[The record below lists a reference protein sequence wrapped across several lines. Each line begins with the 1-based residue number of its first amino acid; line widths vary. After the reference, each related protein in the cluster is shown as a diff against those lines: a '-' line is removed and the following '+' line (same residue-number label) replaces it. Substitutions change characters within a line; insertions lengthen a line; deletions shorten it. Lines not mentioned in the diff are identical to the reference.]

1 MENKTYL
8 KKSIFKSIIVSIICA
23 LAFILLNKIEYKK
36 YSLEYNKKINSLSK
50 TIQEKYPEVT
60 EEEIIKIIKTEKEDN
75 LKQYGIDIKEQSI
88 IEKNDNEYKKIEIM
102 KIGILTLFIIIINYI
117 YLNYN
122 NKKDKKISELTKLVD
137 NINHRKYKIEIDE
150 DEDELSI
157 LKHEIY
163 KTTLMLREQADNSLK
178 DKKELKKSIDDIS
191 HQLKTPL
198 TSILI
203 NIDNIT
209 DNQNISNEKKEEFI
223 KEIKR
228 ETYNI
233 KSLVET
239 LLKLSK
245 FDVNTIEFNNKD
257 IYLDELLTKSI
268 QKVSALADLK
278 NIKINNNST
287 KETINC
293 DMNWQIEAISNI
305 IKNGIEHSEENSKI
319 DIKTEKNNI
328 YTKIEITNYGNK
340 IDEKDQKHIFE
351 RFYKGKNSKED
362 SVGIGLSLAKT
373 IIEKDN
379 GRILIESNDEKTSF
393 IIKYFSTRYWQVL
406 K

>member
-1 MENKTYL
+1 MENKIYL
-8 KKSIFKSIIVSIICA
+8 KKSIIKSIVISIICI
-23 LAFILLNKIEYKK
+23 LVFLLLNKIEYKK
-36 YSLEYNKKINSLSK
+36 YSLEYNKKINSLTK

-60 EEEIIKIIKTEKEDN
+60 EEEIVKIIKTEKEDN

-88 IEKNDNEYKKIEIM
+88 IEKNDNEYKKIEII
-102 KIGILTLFIIIINYI
+102 KILILIIFVTITNYI
-117 YLNYN
+117 YLKYN

-137 NINHRKYKIEIDE
+137 DINHRKYKIEIDE

-209 DNQNISNEKKEEFI
+209 DNPNIDDETKEKFI
-223 KEIKR
+223 REIKR

-245 FDVNTIEFNNKD
+245 FDVNTIEFYNKKIKIKDLINN
-257 IYLDELLTKSI
+257 SV
-268 QKVSALADLK
+268 QKVSTLADLK
-278 NIKINNNST
+278 NIKINISGNLE
-287 KETINC
+287 ETIIC

-305 IKNGIEHSEENSKI
+305 IKNGIEHSKEGSKI
-319 DIKTEKNNI
+319 DIKTETNNV

-340 IDEKDQKHIFE
+340 IDEEDQKHIFE

-362 SVGIGLSLAKT
+362 SIGIGLALSKS
-373 IIEKDN
+373 IIETNN
-379 GRILIESNDEKTSF
+379 GRISVNSNDKKTSF
-393 IIKYFSTRYWQVL
+393 IIKYFSTHS
-406 K
+406 

>member
-1 MENKTYL
+1 MENKIYL
-8 KKSIFKSIIVSIICA
+8 KKSIIKSIIISIICI
-23 LAFILLNKIEYKK
+23 LVFLLLNKIEYKK
-36 YSLEYNKKINSLSK
+36 YSLEYNKKINSLTK
-50 TIQEKYPEVT
+50 TIQEKYPDVT
-60 EEEIIKIIKTEKEDN
+60 EEEIVKIIKTEKEDN

-88 IEKNDNEYKKIEIM
+88 IEKNDNEYKKIEII
-102 KIGILTLFIIIINYI
+102 KILILIIFVTITNYI
-117 YLNYN
+117 YLKYN

-137 NINHRKYKIEIDE
+137 DINHRKYKIEIDE

-209 DNQNISNEKKEEFI
+209 DNPNIDDETKEKFI
-223 KEIKR
+223 REIKR

-245 FDVNTIEFNNKD
+245 FDVNTIEFYNKKIKIKDLINN
-257 IYLDELLTKSI
+257 SV
-268 QKVSALADLK
+268 QKVSTLADLK
-278 NIKINNNST
+278 NIKINISGNLE
-287 KETINC
+287 ETIIC

-305 IKNGIEHSEENSKI
+305 IKNGIEHSKEGSKI
-319 DIKTEKNNI
+319 DIKTETNNI

-340 IDEKDQKHIFE
+340 IDEEDQKHIFE
-351 RFYKGKNSKED
+351 RFYKGNNSKED
-362 SVGIGLSLAKT
+362 SIGIGLALSKS
-373 IIEKDN
+373 IIETNN
-379 GRILIESNDEKTSF
+379 GRISVNSNDNKTSF
-393 IIKYFSTRYWQVL
+393 IIKFFSTYS
-406 K
+406 

>member
-1 MENKTYL
+1 MENKIYL
-8 KKSIFKSIIVSIICA
+8 KKSIIKSIVISIICI
-23 LAFILLNKIEYKK
+23 LVFLLLNKIEYKK
-36 YSLEYNKKINSLSK
+36 YSLEYNKKINSLTK
-50 TIQEKYPEVT
+50 TIQEKYPDVT
-60 EEEIIKIIKTEKEDN
+60 EEEIVKIIKTEKEDN

-88 IEKNDNEYKKIEIM
+88 IEKNDNEYKKIEII
-102 KIGILTLFIIIINYI
+102 KILILIIFVTITNYI
-117 YLNYN
+117 YLKYN

-137 NINHRKYKIEIDE
+137 DINHRKYKIEIDE

-209 DNQNISNEKKEEFI
+209 DNQNIDNETREKFI
-223 KEIKR
+223 REIKR

-245 FDVNTIEFNNKD
+245 FDVNTIEFYNKKIKIEDLINN
-257 IYLDELLTKSI
+257 SV
-268 QKVSALADLK
+268 QKVSTLADLK
-278 NIKINNNST
+278 NIKINISGNLE
-287 KETINC
+287 ETIIC

-305 IKNGIEHSEENSKI
+305 IKNGIEHSKEDSKI
-319 DIKTEKNNI
+319 DIKTETNNI

-340 IDEKDQKHIFE
+340 IDEEDQKHIFE

-362 SVGIGLSLAKT
+362 SIGIGLALSKS
-373 IIEKDN
+373 IIETNN
-379 GRILIESNDEKTSF
+379 GRISVNSNDKKTSF
-393 IIKYFSTRYWQVL
+393 IIKYFSTHY
-406 K
+406 

>member
-1 MENKTYL
+1 MENKIYL
-8 KKSIFKSIIVSIICA
+8 KKSIIKSIITSII
-23 LAFILLNKIEYKK
+23 FILIFIIINKIEYKK

-50 TIQEKYPEVT
+50 TIQEQYPNIKESDVI
-60 EEEIIKIIKTEKEDN
+60 EILKTDKEDN
-75 LKQYGIDIKEQSI
+75 LKQYGIDIKEESI
-88 IEKNDNEYKKIEIM
+88 INKNNIQYKKIQII
-102 KIGILTLFIIIINYI
+102 KITILIIFITIINYI
-117 YLNYN
+117 YLKYN

-137 NINHRKYKIEIDE
+137 DINHRKYKIEIDEDE

-209 DNQNISNEKKEEFI
+209 DNPNIDNDKKDKFI
-223 KEIKR
+223 REIKR

-245 FDVNTIEFNNKD
+245 FDVNTIEFNNKK
-257 IYLDELLTKSI
+257 IKVKELINNSV

-278 NIKINNNST
+278 NIKININCNPE
-287 KETINC
+287 ETINC
-293 DMNWQIEAISNI
+293 DINWQVEAISNI
-305 IKNGIEHSEENSKI
+305 IKNGIEHSKENSKI
-319 DIKTEKNNI
+319 DINTETNNI
-328 YTKIEITNYGNK
+328 YSKIEITNYGNK
-340 IDEKDQKHIFE
+340 IDDNDQKHIFE

-362 SVGIGLSLAKT
+362 SVGIGLALAKT
-373 IIEKDN
+373 IIEKNN
-379 GRILIESNDEKTSF
+379 GRITINSNDEKTTF
-393 IIKYFSTRYWQVL
+393 IIKYFSTHT
-406 K
+406 

>member
-1 MENKTYL
+1 MENKIYL
-8 KKSIFKSIIVSIICA
+8 KKSIIKSIVISIICI
-23 LAFILLNKIEYKK
+23 LVFLLLNKIEYKK
-36 YSLEYNKKINSLSK
+36 YSLEYNKKINSLTK
-50 TIQEKYPEVT
+50 TIQEKYPDVT
-60 EEEIIKIIKTEKEDN
+60 EEEIVKIIKTEKEDN

-88 IEKNDNEYKKIEIM
+88 IEKNDNEYKKIEII
-102 KIGILTLFIIIINYI
+102 KILILIIFVTITNYI
-117 YLNYN
+117 YLKYN

-137 NINHRKYKIEIDE
+137 DINHRKYKIEIDE

-209 DNQNISNEKKEEFI
+209 DNQNIDNETREKFI
-223 KEIKR
+223 REIKR

-245 FDVNTIEFNNKD
+245 FDVNTIEFYNKKIKIEDLVNN
-257 IYLDELLTKSI
+257 SV
-268 QKVSALADLK
+268 QKVSTLADLK
-278 NIKINNNST
+278 NIKINISGNLE
-287 KETINC
+287 ETIIC

-305 IKNGIEHSEENSKI
+305 IKNGIEHSKEDSKI
-319 DIKTEKNNI
+319 DIKTETNNI

-340 IDEKDQKHIFE
+340 IDEEDQKHIFE

-362 SVGIGLSLAKT
+362 SIGIGLALSKS
-373 IIEKDN
+373 IIETNN
-379 GRILIESNDEKTSF
+379 GRISVNSNDKKTSF
-393 IIKYFSTRYWQVL
+393 IIKFFSTHY
-406 K
+406 

>member
-1 MENKTYL
+1 MENKIYL
-8 KKSIFKSIIVSIICA
+8 KKSIIKSVIASIICI
-23 LAFILLNKIEYKK
+23 LTFITLNKIEYKK

-50 TIQEKYPEVT
+50 TIQEKYPEIK
-60 EEEIIKIIKTEKEDN
+60 EEEIIKIITTEKEDN
-75 LKQYGIDIKEQSI
+75 LKQYGIDIKEESI
-88 IEKNDNEYKKIEIM
+88 IEKNNIEYKKIQII
-102 KIGILTLFIIIINYI
+102 KITILIIFIVITNYI

-122 NKKDKKISELTKLVD
+122 NKKDKKIRELTKLVD
-137 NINHRKYKIEIDE
+137 DINHRKYKIKIDE

-178 DKKELKKSIDDIS
+178 DKKELKKAIDDIS

-209 DNQNISNEKKEEFI
+209 DNADIDNKQKEKFI

-245 FDVNTIEFNNKD
+245 FDVNTIEFNSKE
-257 IYLDELLTKSI
+257 IKLKELINNSV

-278 NIKINNNST
+278 NIKMNIKYNPE
-287 KETINC
+287 ETINC
-293 DMNWQIEAISNI
+293 DLKWQTEAISNI
-305 IKNGIEHSEENSKI
+305 IKNGIEHSKENSKI
-319 DIKTEKNNI
+319 EINTEKNNI
-328 YTKIEITNYGNK
+328 YTKIEITNYGDK
-340 IDEKDQKHIFE
+340 IDDNDQKHIFE

-362 SVGIGLSLAKT
+362 SVGIGLALAKK

-379 GRILIESNDEKTSF
+379 GRIIIESNEKKTSF
-393 IIKYFSTRYWQVL
+393 IIKYFSTHT
-406 K
+406 

>member
-1 MENKTYL
+1 MENKIYL
-8 KKSIFKSIIVSIICA
+8 KKSIIKSIVISIICI
-23 LAFILLNKIEYKK
+23 LVFLLLNKIEYKK
-36 YSLEYNKKINSLSK
+36 YSLEYNKKINSLTK
-50 TIQEKYPEVT
+50 TIQEKYPDVT
-60 EEEIIKIIKTEKEDN
+60 EEEIVKIIKTEKEDN
-75 LKQYGIDIKEQSI
+75 LKQYGIDIKE
-88 IEKNDNEYKKIEIM
+88 KNDNEYKKIEII
-102 KIGILTLFIIIINYI
+102 KILILIIFVTITNYI
-117 YLNYN
+117 YLKYN

-137 NINHRKYKIEIDE
+137 DINHRKYKIEIDE

-209 DNQNISNEKKEEFI
+209 DNPNIDDETKEKFI
-223 KEIKR
+223 REIKR

-245 FDVNTIEFNNKD
+245 FDVNTIEFYNKKIKIKDLINN
-257 IYLDELLTKSI
+257 SV
-268 QKVSALADLK
+268 QKVSTLADLK
-278 NIKINNNST
+278 NIKININGNLE
-287 KETINC
+287 ETIIC

-305 IKNGIEHSEENSKI
+305 IKNGIEHSKEDSKI
-319 DIKTEKNNI
+319 DIITETNNV

-340 IDEKDQKHIFE
+340 IDEEDQKHIFE

-362 SVGIGLSLAKT
+362 SIGIGLALSKS
-373 IIEKDN
+373 IIETNN
-379 GRILIESNDEKTSF
+379 GRISVNSNDKKTSF
-393 IIKYFSTRYWQVL
+393 IIKYFSTHS
-406 K
+406 

>member
-1 MENKTYL
+1 MENKIYL
-8 KKSIFKSIIVSIICA
+8 KKSIIKSIVISIICI
-23 LAFILLNKIEYKK
+23 LVFLLLNKIEYKK
-36 YSLEYNKKINSLSK
+36 YSLEYNKKINSLTK
-50 TIQEKYPEVT
+50 TIQEKYPDVT
-60 EEEIIKIIKTEKEDN
+60 EEEIVKIIKTEKEDN

-88 IEKNDNEYKKIEIM
+88 IEKNDNEYKKIEII
-102 KIGILTLFIIIINYI
+102 KILILIIFVTITNYI
-117 YLNYN
+117 YLKYN

-137 NINHRKYKIEIDE
+137 DINHRKYKIEIDE

-209 DNQNISNEKKEEFI
+209 DNPNIDDETKEKFI
-223 KEIKR
+223 REIKR

-245 FDVNTIEFNNKD
+245 FDVNTIEFYNKKIKIKDLINN
-257 IYLDELLTKSI
+257 SV
-268 QKVSALADLK
+268 QKVSTLADLK
-278 NIKINNNST
+278 NIKINISGNLE
-287 KETINC
+287 ETIIC

-305 IKNGIEHSEENSKI
+305 IKNGIEHSKEGSKI
-319 DIKTEKNNI
+319 DIKTETNNI

-340 IDEKDQKHIFE
+340 IDEEDQKHIFE

-362 SVGIGLSLAKT
+362 SIGIGLALSKS
-373 IIEKDN
+373 IIETNN
-379 GRILIESNDEKTSF
+379 GRINVNSNDNKTSF
-393 IIKYFSTRYWQVL
+393 IIKFFSTHS
-406 K
+406 

>member
-8 KKSIFKSIIVSIICA
+8 KKSIFKSIIVSIICV

-50 TIQEKYPEVT
+50 TIQEQYPEVT

-88 IEKNDNEYKKIEIM
+88 IKKNDNEYKKIEII

-257 IYLDELLTKSI
+257 ICLDELLTKSI

-287 KETINC
+287 KKTINC

-319 DIKTEKNNI
+319 DIKTETNNV

-379 GRILIESNDEKTSF
+379 GRISIESNEEKTSF
-393 IIKYFSTRYWQVL
+393 IIKYFSTHY
-406 K
+406 

>member
-1 MENKTYL
+1 MENRIYL
-8 KKSIFKSIIVSIICA
+8 KKSIIKSIILSIV
-23 LAFILLNKIEYKK
+23 FISLFVILNKSEYKK

-50 TIQEKYPEVT
+50 TIQEKYPNIT
-60 EEEIIKIIKTEKEDN
+60 EEEIIKILKTEKEDS
-75 LKQYGIDIKEQSI
+75 LKQYGIDIREQSI
-88 IEKNDNEYKKIEIM
+88 IEKNNNEYKKIE
-102 KIGILTLFIIIINYI
+102 KIKIILLIAFTIIINYI
-117 YLNYN
+117 YLKYN
-122 NKKDKKISELTKLVD
+122 NKKDKKIKQITKLVD
-137 NINHRKYKIEIDE
+137 DINHRKYKIEIDE

-209 DNQNISNEKKEEFI
+209 DNPNIDNEQKEIFI
-223 KEIKR
+223 RKIKR

-245 FDVNTIEFNNKD
+245 FDVNTIEFNNKK
-257 IYLDELLTKSI
+257 IEIKELINNSM
-268 QKVSALADLK
+268 QRVSALADLK
-278 NIKINNNST
+278 NIKINI
-287 KETINC
+287 KGDLEKTIIC
-293 DMNWQIEAISNI
+293 DINWQVEAISNI
-305 IKNGIEHSEENSKI
+305 IKNGIEHSEGNSKI
-319 DIKTEKNNI
+319 DINTETNNV
-328 YTKIEITNYGNK
+328 YTKIEITNYGSK
-340 IDEKDQKHIFE
+340 IDEYDQKHIFE

-362 SVGIGLSLAKT
+362 SIGIGLPLSKK
-373 IIEKDN
+373 IIEKNN
-379 GRILIESNDEKTSF
+379 GRILINSNEQKTTF
-393 IIKYFSTRYWQVL
+393 IIKYFSTHS
-406 K
+406 

>member
-8 KKSIFKSIIVSIICA
+8 KKSIFKSIIVSIICI

-88 IEKNDNEYKKIEIM
+88 IEKNDNEYKKTEII

-163 KTTLMLREQADNSLK
+163 KTTLMLREQADTSLK

-319 DIKTEKNNI
+319 DIKAEKNNI

-362 SVGIGLSLAKT
+362 SIGIGLSLAKT

-379 GRILIESNDEKTSF
+379 GRISIESNDEKTSF
-393 IIKYFSTRYWQVL
+393 IIKYFSTHY
-406 K
+406 

>member
-1 MENKTYL
+1 MENKIYL
-8 KKSIFKSIIVSIICA
+8 KKSIIKSIVISIICI
-23 LAFILLNKIEYKK
+23 LVFLLLNKIEYKK
-36 YSLEYNKKINSLSK
+36 YSLEYNKKINSLTK
-50 TIQEKYPEVT
+50 TIQEKYPDVT
-60 EEEIIKIIKTEKEDN
+60 EEEIVKIIKTEKEDN

-88 IEKNDNEYKKIEIM
+88 IEKNDNEYKKIEII
-102 KIGILTLFIIIINYI
+102 KILILIIFVTITNYI
-117 YLNYN
+117 YLKYN

-137 NINHRKYKIEIDE
+137 DINHRKYKIEIDE

-209 DNQNISNEKKEEFI
+209 DNQNIDNETREKFI
-223 KEIKR
+223 REIKR

-245 FDVNTIEFNNKD
+245 FDVNTIEFYNKKIKIEDLINN
-257 IYLDELLTKSI
+257 SV
-268 QKVSALADLK
+268 QKVSTLADLK
-278 NIKINNNST
+278 NIKINISGNLE
-287 KETINC
+287 ETIIC

-305 IKNGIEHSEENSKI
+305 IKNGIEHSKEDSKI
-319 DIKTEKNNI
+319 DIKTETNNI

-340 IDEKDQKHIFE
+340 IDEEDQKHIFE

-362 SVGIGLSLAKT
+362 SIGIGLALSKS
-373 IIEKDN
+373 IIETNN
-379 GRILIESNDEKTSF
+379 GRISVNSNDKKTSF
-393 IIKYFSTRYWQVL
+393 IIKFFSTHY
-406 K
+406 

>member
-1 MENKTYL
+1 MENKIYL
-8 KKSIFKSIIVSIICA
+8 KKSIIKSIVISIICI
-23 LAFILLNKIEYKK
+23 LVFLLLNKIEYKK
-36 YSLEYNKKINSLSK
+36 YSLEYNKKINSLTK
-50 TIQEKYPEVT
+50 TIQEKYPDVT
-60 EEEIIKIIKTEKEDN
+60 EEEIVKIIKTETEDN

-88 IEKNDNEYKKIEIM
+88 IEKNDNEYKKIEII
-102 KIGILTLFIIIINYI
+102 KILILIIFVTITNYI
-117 YLNYN
+117 YLKYN

-137 NINHRKYKIEIDE
+137 DINHRKYKIEIDE

-209 DNQNISNEKKEEFI
+209 DNPNIDDETKEKFI
-223 KEIKR
+223 REIKR

-245 FDVNTIEFNNKD
+245 FDVNTIEFYNKKIKIKDLINN
-257 IYLDELLTKSI
+257 SV
-268 QKVSALADLK
+268 QKVSTSADLK
-278 NIKINNNST
+278 NIKINISGNLE
-287 KETINC
+287 ETIIC

-305 IKNGIEHSEENSKI
+305 IKNGIEHSKEDSKI
-319 DIKTEKNNI
+319 DIKTETNNV

-340 IDEKDQKHIFE
+340 IDEEDQKHIFE

-362 SVGIGLSLAKT
+362 SIGIGLALSKS
-373 IIEKDN
+373 IIETNN
-379 GRILIESNDEKTSF
+379 GRISVNSNDKKTSF
-393 IIKYFSTRYWQVL
+393 IIKYFSTHS
-406 K
+406 

>member
-1 MENKTYL
+1 MENKIYL
-8 KKSIFKSIIVSIICA
+8 KKSIIKSIVISIICI
-23 LAFILLNKIEYKK
+23 LVFLLLNKIEYKK
-36 YSLEYNKKINSLSK
+36 YSLEYNKKINSLTK
-50 TIQEKYPEVT
+50 TIQEKYPDVT
-60 EEEIIKIIKTEKEDN
+60 EEEIVKIIKTEKEDN

-88 IEKNDNEYKKIEIM
+88 IEKNDNEYKKIEII
-102 KIGILTLFIIIINYI
+102 KILILIIFVTITNYI
-117 YLNYN
+117 YLKYN

-137 NINHRKYKIEIDE
+137 DINHRKYKIEIDE

-209 DNQNISNEKKEEFI
+209 DNPNIDDETKEKFI
-223 KEIKR
+223 REIKR

-245 FDVNTIEFNNKD
+245 FDVNTIEFYNKKIKIKDLINN
-257 IYLDELLTKSI
+257 SV
-268 QKVSALADLK
+268 QKVSTLADLK
-278 NIKINNNST
+278 NIKINISGNLE
-287 KETINC
+287 ETIIC

-305 IKNGIEHSEENSKI
+305 IKNGIEHSKEGSKI
-319 DIKTEKNNI
+319 DIKTETNNV

-340 IDEKDQKHIFE
+340 IDEEDQKHIFE

-362 SVGIGLSLAKT
+362 SIGIGLALSKS
-373 IIEKDN
+373 IIETNN
-379 GRILIESNDEKTSF
+379 GRISVNSNDNKTSF
-393 IIKYFSTRYWQVL
+393 IIKFFSTHS
-406 K
+406 

>member
-1 MENKTYL
+1 MENKIYL
-8 KKSIFKSIIVSIICA
+8 KKSIIKSIVISIICI
-23 LAFILLNKIEYKK
+23 LVFLLLNKIEYKK
-36 YSLEYNKKINSLSK
+36 YSLEYNKKINSLTK
-50 TIQEKYPEVT
+50 TIQEKYPDVT
-60 EEEIIKIIKTEKEDN
+60 EEEIVKIIKTEKEDN

-88 IEKNDNEYKKIEIM
+88 IEKNDNEYKKIEII
-102 KIGILTLFIIIINYI
+102 KILILIIFVTITNYI
-117 YLNYN
+117 YLKYN

-137 NINHRKYKIEIDE
+137 DINHRKYKIEIDE

-209 DNQNISNEKKEEFI
+209 DNPNIDDETKEKFI
-223 KEIKR
+223 REIKR

-245 FDVNTIEFNNKD
+245 FDVNTIEFYNKKIKIKDLINN
-257 IYLDELLTKSI
+257 SV
-268 QKVSALADLK
+268 QKVSTLADLK
-278 NIKINNNST
+278 NIKINISGNLE
-287 KETINC
+287 ETIIC

-305 IKNGIEHSEENSKI
+305 IKNGIEHSKEDSKI
-319 DIKTEKNNI
+319 DIKTETNNI

-340 IDEKDQKHIFE
+340 IDEEDQKHIFE

-362 SVGIGLSLAKT
+362 SIGIGLALSKS
-373 IIEKDN
+373 IIETNN
-379 GRILIESNDEKTSF
+379 GRISVNSNDNKTSF
-393 IIKYFSTRYWQVL
+393 IIKYFSTHS
-406 K
+406 

>member
-1 MENKTYL
+1 
-8 KKSIFKSIIVSIICA
+8 
-23 LAFILLNKIEYKK
+23 
-36 YSLEYNKKINSLSK
+36 
-50 TIQEKYPEVT
+50 
-60 EEEIIKIIKTEKEDN
+60 
-75 LKQYGIDIKEQSI
+75 
-88 IEKNDNEYKKIEIM
+88 
-102 KIGILTLFIIIINYI
+102 
-117 YLNYN
+117 
-122 NKKDKKISELTKLVD
+122 
-137 NINHRKYKIEIDE
+137 
-150 DEDELSI
+150 
-157 LKHEIY
+157 
-163 KTTLMLREQADNSLK
+163 MLREQADNSLK

>member
-1 MENKTYL
+1 MENKIYL
-8 KKSIFKSIIVSIICA
+8 KKSITKSIIISIICI
-23 LAFILLNKIEYKK
+23 LVFLLLNKIEYKK
-36 YSLEYNKKINSLSK
+36 YSLEYNKKINSLTK
-50 TIQEKYPEVT
+50 TIQEKYPDVT
-60 EEEIIKIIKTEKEDN
+60 EEEIVKIIKTEKEDN

-88 IEKNDNEYKKIEIM
+88 IEKNDNEYKKIEII
-102 KIGILTLFIIIINYI
+102 KILILIIFVTITNYI
-117 YLNYN
+117 YLKYN

-137 NINHRKYKIEIDE
+137 DINHRKYKIEIDE

-209 DNQNISNEKKEEFI
+209 DNPNIDDETKEKFI
-223 KEIKR
+223 REIKR

-245 FDVNTIEFNNKD
+245 FDVNTIEFYNKKIKIKDLINN
-257 IYLDELLTKSI
+257 SV
-268 QKVSALADLK
+268 QKVSTLADLK
-278 NIKINNNST
+278 NIKINISGNLE
-287 KETINC
+287 ETIIC

-305 IKNGIEHSEENSKI
+305 IKNGIEHSKEGSKI
-319 DIKTEKNNI
+319 DIKTETNNI

-340 IDEKDQKHIFE
+340 IDEEDQKHIFE
-351 RFYKGKNSKED
+351 RFYKGNNSKED
-362 SVGIGLSLAKT
+362 SIGIGLALSKS
-373 IIEKDN
+373 IIETNN
-379 GRILIESNDEKTSF
+379 GRISVNSNDNKTSF
-393 IIKYFSTRYWQVL
+393 IIKFFSTYS
-406 K
+406 

>member
-1 MENKTYL
+1 MENKIYL
-8 KKSIFKSIIVSIICA
+8 KKSIIKSIVISIICI
-23 LAFILLNKIEYKK
+23 LVFLLLNKIEYKK
-36 YSLEYNKKINSLSK
+36 YSLEYNKKINSLTK
-50 TIQEKYPEVT
+50 TIQEKYPDVT
-60 EEEIIKIIKTEKEDN
+60 EEEIVKIIKTEKEDN

-88 IEKNDNEYKKIEIM
+88 IEKNDNEYKKIEII
-102 KIGILTLFIIIINYI
+102 KILILIIFVTITNYI
-117 YLNYN
+117 YLKYN

-137 NINHRKYKIEIDE
+137 DINHRKYKIEIDE

-209 DNQNISNEKKEEFI
+209 DNQNIDNETREKFI
-223 KEIKR
+223 REIKR

-245 FDVNTIEFNNKD
+245 FDVNTIEFYNKKIKIEDLVNN
-257 IYLDELLTKSI
+257 SV
-268 QKVSALADLK
+268 QKVSTLADLK
-278 NIKINNNST
+278 NIKINISGNLE
-287 KETINC
+287 ETIIC
-293 DMNWQIEAISNI
+293 DMNWQVEAISNI
-305 IKNGIEHSEENSKI
+305 IKNGIEHSKEGSKI
-319 DIKTEKNNI
+319 DIKTETNNV

-340 IDEKDQKHIFE
+340 IDEEDQKHIFE

-362 SVGIGLSLAKT
+362 SIGIGLALSKS
-373 IIEKDN
+373 IIETNN
-379 GRILIESNDEKTSF
+379 GRISVNSNDKKTSF
-393 IIKYFSTRYWQVL
+393 IIKFFSTHY
-406 K
+406 

>member
-1 MENKTYL
+1 MENKIYL
-8 KKSIFKSIIVSIICA
+8 KKSIFKSIIVSIICV

-88 IEKNDNEYKKIEIM
+88 IEKNDNEYKKIEII

-245 FDVNTIEFNNKD
+245 FDVNTIELNNKD

-305 IKNGIEHSEENSKI
+305 IKNGIEHSKENSKI
-319 DIKTEKNNI
+319 DINTETNNV
-328 YTKIEITNYGNK
+328 YTKIEITNYGEK
-340 IDEKDQKHIFE
+340 IDDNDQKHIFE

-362 SVGIGLSLAKT
+362 SIGIGLALSKS
-373 IIEKDN
+373 IIEKNN
-379 GRILIESNDEKTSF
+379 GRIYINSNDKKTTF
-393 IIKYFSTRYWQVL
+393 TIKFFSTHY
-406 K
+406 

>member
-1 MENKTYL
+1 MENKIYL
-8 KKSIFKSIIVSIICA
+8 KKSIIKSIVISIICI
-23 LAFILLNKIEYKK
+23 LVFLLLNKIEYKK
-36 YSLEYNKKINSLSK
+36 YSLEYNKKINSLTK
-50 TIQEKYPEVT
+50 TIQEKYPDVT
-60 EEEIIKIIKTEKEDN
+60 EEEIVKIIKTEKEDN

-88 IEKNDNEYKKIEIM
+88 IEKNDNEYKKIEII
-102 KIGILTLFIIIINYI
+102 KILILIIFVTITNYI
-117 YLNYN
+117 YLKYN

-137 NINHRKYKIEIDE
+137 DINHRKYKIEIDE

-209 DNQNISNEKKEEFI
+209 DNPNIDEETKEKFI
-223 KEIKR
+223 REIKR

-245 FDVNTIEFNNKD
+245 FDVNTIEFYNKKIKIKDLINN
-257 IYLDELLTKSI
+257 SV
-268 QKVSALADLK
+268 QKVSTLADLK
-278 NIKINNNST
+278 NIKINISGNLE
-287 KETINC
+287 ETIIC

-305 IKNGIEHSEENSKI
+305 IKNGIEHSKEDSKI
-319 DIKTEKNNI
+319 DIKTETNNI

-340 IDEKDQKHIFE
+340 IDEEDQKHIFE

-362 SVGIGLSLAKT
+362 SIGIGLALSKS
-373 IIEKDN
+373 IIETNN
-379 GRILIESNDEKTSF
+379 GRISVNSNDNKTSF
-393 IIKYFSTRYWQVL
+393 IIKYFSTHS
-406 K
+406 

>member
-1 MENKTYL
+1 MENKIYL
-8 KKSIFKSIIVSIICA
+8 KKSIIKSIVISIICI
-23 LAFILLNKIEYKK
+23 LVFLLLNKIEYKK
-36 YSLEYNKKINSLSK
+36 YSLEYNKKINSLTK
-50 TIQEKYPEVT
+50 TIQEKYPDVT
-60 EEEIIKIIKTEKEDN
+60 EEEIVKIIKTEKEDN

-88 IEKNDNEYKKIEIM
+88 IEKNDNEYKKIEII
-102 KIGILTLFIIIINYI
+102 KILILIIFVTITNYI
-117 YLNYN
+117 YLKYN

-137 NINHRKYKIEIDE
+137 DINHRKYKIEIDE

-209 DNQNISNEKKEEFI
+209 DNPNIDDETKEKFI
-223 KEIKR
+223 REIKR

-245 FDVNTIEFNNKD
+245 FDVNTIEFYNKKIKIKDLINN
-257 IYLDELLTKSI
+257 SV
-268 QKVSALADLK
+268 QKVSTLADLK
-278 NIKINNNST
+278 NIKININGNLE
-287 KETINC
+287 ETIIC

-305 IKNGIEHSEENSKI
+305 IKNGIEHSKEDSKI
-319 DIKTEKNNI
+319 DIITETNNV

-340 IDEKDQKHIFE
+340 IDEEDQKHIFE

-362 SVGIGLSLAKT
+362 SIGIGLALSKS
-373 IIEKDN
+373 IIETNN
-379 GRILIESNDEKTSF
+379 GRISVNSNDKKTSF
-393 IIKYFSTRYWQVL
+393 IIKYFSTHS
-406 K
+406 

>member
-1 MENKTYL
+1 MENRVYL
-8 KKSIFKSIIVSIICA
+8 KKSIIKSIITSII
-23 LAFILLNKIEYKK
+23 FILIFIIMNKIEYKN

-50 TIQEKYPEVT
+50 TIQEKYPEVKDL
-60 EEEIIKIIKTEKEDN
+60 EIIEILKTEKEDN
-75 LKQYGIDIKEQSI
+75 LKQYGIDIREESI
-88 IEKNDNEYKKIEIM
+88 INKNNNEYKKAQIIKIAILITFIM
-102 KIGILTLFIIIINYI
+102 IINYI
-117 YLNYN
+117 YLKYN
-122 NKKDKKISELTKLVD
+122 NKKDKKISELIKLVD
-137 NINHRKYKIEIDE
+137 DINHRKYKIEIDE
-150 DEDELSI
+150 DEDKLSI

-209 DNQNISNEKKEEFI
+209 DNPNIDNEKKDEFI

-245 FDVNTIEFNNKD
+245 FDVNTIEFNNKE
-257 IYLDELLTKSI
+257 IKIKELINDSV
-268 QKVSALADLK
+268 QKVSTLADLK
-278 NIKINNNST
+278 NIKINIKNDSE
-287 KETINC
+287 ETINC
-293 DMNWQIEAISNI
+293 DKSWQVEAISNI
-305 IKNGIEHSEENSKI
+305 IKNGIEHSKENSNI

-328 YTKIEITNYGNK
+328 YTKIEIINYGSK
-340 IDEKDQKHIFE
+340 IDEEEQKHIFE
-351 RFYKGKNSKED
+351 RFYKGKNSKKD
-362 SVGIGLSLAKT
+362 SIGIGLALAKT
-373 IIEKDN
+373 IIEKNN
-379 GRILIESNDEKTSF
+379 GRITVNSNEDKTKF
-393 IIKYFSTRYWQVL
+393 IIKYFSTHY
-406 K
+406 

>member
-1 MENKTYL
+1 MENKIYL
-8 KKSIFKSIIVSIICA
+8 KKSIIKSIVISIICI
-23 LAFILLNKIEYKK
+23 LVFLLLNKIEYKK
-36 YSLEYNKKINSLSK
+36 YSLEYNKKINSLTK
-50 TIQEKYPEVT
+50 TIQEKYPDVT
-60 EEEIIKIIKTEKEDN
+60 EEEIVKIIKTEKEDN

-88 IEKNDNEYKKIEIM
+88 IEKNDNEYKKIEII
-102 KIGILTLFIIIINYI
+102 KILILIIFVTITNYI
-117 YLNYN
+117 YLKYN

-137 NINHRKYKIEIDE
+137 DINHRKYKIEIDE

-209 DNQNISNEKKEEFI
+209 DNQNIDNETREKFI
-223 KEIKR
+223 REIKR

-245 FDVNTIEFNNKD
+245 FDVNTIEFYNKKIKIEDLINN
-257 IYLDELLTKSI
+257 SV
-268 QKVSALADLK
+268 QKVSTLADLK
-278 NIKINNNST
+278 NIKINISGNLE
-287 KETINC
+287 ETIIC
-293 DMNWQIEAISNI
+293 DMNWQVEAISNI
-305 IKNGIEHSEENSKI
+305 IKNGIEHSKEGSKI
-319 DIKTEKNNI
+319 DIKTETNNV

-340 IDEKDQKHIFE
+340 IDEEDQKHIFE

-362 SVGIGLSLAKT
+362 SIGIGLALSKS
-373 IIEKDN
+373 IIETNN
-379 GRILIESNDEKTSF
+379 GRISVNSNDKKTSF
-393 IIKYFSTRYWQVL
+393 IIKYFSTHS
-406 K
+406 

>member
-1 MENKTYL
+1 MENKMYL
-8 KKSIFKSIIVSIICA
+8 KKSILKSIIVSIICV

-50 TIQEKYPEVT
+50 TIQEKYPEIT

-88 IEKNDNEYKKIEIM
+88 IEKNDNEYKKIEII

-305 IKNGIEHSEENSKI
+305 IKNGIEHSKENSKI
-319 DIKTEKNNI
+319 DINTETNNV
-328 YTKIEITNYGNK
+328 YTKIEITNYGEK
-340 IDEKDQKHIFE
+340 IDDNDQKHIFE

-362 SVGIGLSLAKT
+362 SIGIGLALSKS
-373 IIEKDN
+373 IIEKNN
-379 GRILIESNDEKTSF
+379 GRIYINSNDKKTTF
-393 IIKYFSTRYWQVL
+393 TIKFFSTHY
-406 K
+406 

>member
-8 KKSIFKSIIVSIICA
+8 KKSIFKSIIVSIICV

-50 TIQEKYPEVT
+50 TIQEQYPEVT

-88 IEKNDNEYKKIEIM
+88 IKKNDNEYKKIEII

-257 IYLDELLTKSI
+257 ICLDELLTKSI

-319 DIKTEKNNI
+319 DIKTETNNV

-379 GRILIESNDEKTSF
+379 GRISIESNDEKTSF
-393 IIKYFSTRYWQVL
+393 IIKYFSTHY
-406 K
+406 

>member
-305 IKNGIEHSEENSKI
+305 IKNGVGHSEENSKI

-393 IIKYFSTRYWQVL
+393 IIKYFSTRY
-406 K
+406 

>member
-1 MENKTYL
+1 MGNKIYL
-8 KKSIFKSIIVSIICA
+8 KNSIIKSVIASIICI
-23 LAFILLNKIEYKK
+23 LTFIPLNKIEYKK

-50 TIQEKYPEVT
+50 TIQEKYPEIK
-60 EEEIIKIIKTEKEDN
+60 EEEIIKIITTEKEDN
-75 LKQYGIDIKEQSI
+75 LKQYGIDIKEESI
-88 IEKNDNEYKKIEIM
+88 IEKNNIEYKKIQII
-102 KIGILTLFIIIINYI
+102 KITILIIFTVITNYI

-122 NKKDKKISELTKLVD
+122 NKKDKKIRELTKLVD
-137 NINHRKYKIEIDE
+137 DINHRKYKIKIDE

-178 DKKELKKSIDDIS
+178 DKKELKKAIDDIS

-209 DNQNISNEKKEEFI
+209 DNADIDNKQKEKFI

-245 FDVNTIEFNNKD
+245 FDVNTIEFNSKE
-257 IYLDELLTKSI
+257 IKLKELINNSV

-278 NIKINNNST
+278 NIKMNIKYNPE
-287 KETINC
+287 ETINC
-293 DMNWQIEAISNI
+293 DLKWQTEAISNI
-305 IKNGIEHSEENSKI
+305 IKNGIEHSKENSKI
-319 DIKTEKNNI
+319 EINTEKNNI
-328 YTKIEITNYGNK
+328 YIKIEITNYGDK
-340 IDEKDQKHIFE
+340 IDDNDQKHIFE

-362 SVGIGLSLAKT
+362 SVGIGLALAKK

-379 GRILIESNDEKTSF
+379 GRILIESNEEKTSF
-393 IIKYFSTRYWQVL
+393 IIKYFSTHT
-406 K
+406 

>member
-1 MENKTYL
+1 MENKIYL
-8 KKSIFKSIIVSIICA
+8 KKSIIKSIVISIICI
-23 LAFILLNKIEYKK
+23 LVFLLLNKIEYKK
-36 YSLEYNKKINSLSK
+36 YSLEYNKKINSLTK
-50 TIQEKYPEVT
+50 TIQEKYPDVT
-60 EEEIIKIIKTEKEDN
+60 EEEIVKIIKTEKEDN

-88 IEKNDNEYKKIEIM
+88 IEKNDNEYKKIEII
-102 KIGILTLFIIIINYI
+102 KILILIIFVTITNYI
-117 YLNYN
+117 YLKYN

-137 NINHRKYKIEIDE
+137 DINHRKYKIEIDE

-209 DNQNISNEKKEEFI
+209 DNQNIDNETREKFI
-223 KEIKR
+223 REIKR

-245 FDVNTIEFNNKD
+245 FDVNTIEFYNKKIKIEDLVNN
-257 IYLDELLTKSI
+257 SV
-268 QKVSALADLK
+268 QKVSTLADLK
-278 NIKINNNST
+278 NIKINISGNLE
-287 KETINC
+287 ETIIC

-305 IKNGIEHSEENSKI
+305 IKNGIEHSKEGSKI
-319 DIKTEKNNI
+319 DIKTETNNI

-340 IDEKDQKHIFE
+340 IDEEDQKHIFE

-362 SVGIGLSLAKT
+362 SIGIGLALSKS
-373 IIEKDN
+373 IIETNN
-379 GRILIESNDEKTSF
+379 GRISVNSNDKKTSF
-393 IIKYFSTRYWQVL
+393 IIKYFSTHS
-406 K
+406 

>member
-1 MENKTYL
+1 MENRVYL
-8 KKSIFKSIIVSIICA
+8 KKSIIKSIITSII
-23 LAFILLNKIEYKK
+23 FILIFIIMNKIEYKN

-50 TIQEKYPEVT
+50 IIQEKYPEVKDL
-60 EEEIIKIIKTEKEDN
+60 EIIEILKTEKEDN
-75 LKQYGIDIKEQSI
+75 LKQYGIDIREESI
-88 IEKNDNEYKKIEIM
+88 INKNNNEYKKAQIIKIAILITFIM
-102 KIGILTLFIIIINYI
+102 IINYI
-117 YLNYN
+117 YLKYN
-122 NKKDKKISELTKLVD
+122 NKKDKKISELIKLVD
-137 NINHRKYKIEIDE
+137 DINHRKYKIEIDE
-150 DEDELSI
+150 NEDKLSI

-209 DNQNISNEKKEEFI
+209 DNPNIDNEKKDEFI

-245 FDVNTIEFNNKD
+245 FDVNTIEFNNKEVK
-257 IYLDELLTKSI
+257 IKELINDSV
-268 QKVSALADLK
+268 QKVSTLADLK
-278 NIKINNNST
+278 NIKINIKNDSE
-287 KETINC
+287 ETINC
-293 DMNWQIEAISNI
+293 DKSWQVEAISNI
-305 IKNGIEHSEENSKI
+305 IKNGIEHSKENSNI

-328 YTKIEITNYGNK
+328 YTKIEIINYGSK
-340 IDEKDQKHIFE
+340 IDEEEQKHIFE
-351 RFYKGKNSKED
+351 RFYKGKNSKKD
-362 SVGIGLSLAKT
+362 SIGIGLALAKT
-373 IIEKDN
+373 IIEKNN
-379 GRILIESNDEKTSF
+379 GRITVNSNEDKTKF
-393 IIKYFSTRYWQVL
+393 IIKYFSTHY
-406 K
+406 

>member
-1 MENKTYL
+1 
-8 KKSIFKSIIVSIICA
+8 
-23 LAFILLNKIEYKK
+23 
-36 YSLEYNKKINSLSK
+36 
-50 TIQEKYPEVT
+50 
-60 EEEIIKIIKTEKEDN
+60 
-75 LKQYGIDIKEQSI
+75 
-88 IEKNDNEYKKIEIM
+88 M

-305 IKNGIEHSEENSKI
+305 IKNRIEHSEENSKN
-319 DIKTEKNNI
+319 EKKKKKNKI

-393 IIKYFSTRYWQVL
+393 IIKYFSTRY
-406 K
+406 

>member
-1 MENKTYL
+1 MGNKIYL
-8 KKSIFKSIIVSIICA
+8 KKSIIKIILISI
-23 LAFILLNKIEYKK
+23 LFILIFIIINKKEYNN
-36 YSLEYNKKINSLSK
+36 YTLEYNKKINSLAK
-50 TIQEKYPEVT
+50 TIQEKYPQIT
-60 EEEIIKIIKTEKEDN
+60 ENEIIEIIRTEKEDS
-75 LKQYGIDIKEQSI
+75 LKQYGIDIKEESI
-88 IEKNDNEYKKIEIM
+88 IEKNNNEYKKIEII
-102 KIGILTLFIIIINYI
+102 KIVLLTLFIIIINHV

-198 TSILI
+198 TAILI

-209 DNQNISNEKKEEFI
+209 DNPNISNEKKEGFI

-257 IYLDELLTKSI
+257 IYLDELINKSI

-278 NIKINNNST
+278 NIKINNNSK
-287 KETINC
+287 KEIINC
-293 DMNWQIEAISNI
+293 DSKWQIEAISNI
-305 IKNGIEHSEENSKI
+305 IKNGIEHSQENSKI
-319 DIKTEKNNI
+319 DIITEKNNI
-328 YTKIEITNYGNK
+328 YTKIEITNYGDK
-340 IDEKDQKHIFE
+340 IDAKDQKHIFE

-362 SVGIGLSLAKT
+362 SIGIGLSLAKT
-373 IIEKDN
+373 IIEKNN
-379 GRILIESNDEKTSF
+379 GKITINSNDEKTTF
-393 IIKYFSTRYWQVL
+393 TIKYFSTHT
-406 K
+406 

>member
-1 MENKTYL
+1 MENKIYL
-8 KKSIFKSIIVSIICA
+8 KKSIIKSIITSII
-23 LAFILLNKIEYKK
+23 FILIFIIMNKIEYKK
-36 YSLEYNKKINSLSK
+36 YSLEYNNKINSLSK
-50 TIQEKYPEVT
+50 TIQEKYPEIT

-75 LKQYGIDIKEQSI
+75 LKQYGIDIKEESI
-88 IEKNDNEYKKIEIM
+88 IEKNNIEYKKTQII
-102 KIGILTLFIIIINYI
+102 KLATLIIFTIIINYI
-117 YLNYN
+117 YLKYN

-137 NINHRKYKIEIDE
+137 DINHRKYKIEIDE

-163 KTTLMLREQADNSLK
+163 KTTLTLREQADNSLK

-209 DNQNISNEKKEEFI
+209 DNPNMDNEKKDKFI
-223 KEIKR
+223 REIKR

-245 FDVNTIEFNNKD
+245 FDVNTIDFNNKEVK
-257 IYLDELLTKSI
+257 IKELINNSV

-278 NIKINNNST
+278 NIKININCNPE
-287 KETINC
+287 ETINC
-293 DMNWQIEAISNI
+293 DINWQVEAISNI
-305 IKNGIEHSEENSKI
+305 IKNGIEHSKENSKI
-319 DIKTEKNNI
+319 EINTEKNNI
-328 YTKIEITNYGNK
+328 YTKIEITNYGDK
-340 IDEKDQKHIFE
+340 IDDNDQKHIFE

-362 SVGIGLSLAKT
+362 SVGIGLALAKT
-373 IIEKDN
+373 IIEKNN
-379 GRILIESNDEKTSF
+379 GRITINSNDEKTTF
-393 IIKYFSTRYWQVL
+393 IIKYFSTHT
-406 K
+406 

>member
-1 MENKTYL
+1 MRNKIYL
-8 KKSIFKSIIVSIICA
+8 KRSIIKIILISI
-23 LAFILLNKIEYKK
+23 LFILIFIIINKKEYNN
-36 YSLEYNKKINSLSK
+36 YTLEYNKKINSLAK
-50 TIQEKYPEVT
+50 TIQEKYPQIT
-60 EEEIIKIIKTEKEDN
+60 HQQIIEIIKTEKEDS
-75 LKQYGIDIKEQSI
+75 LKQYGIDITEQSI
-88 IEKNDNEYKKIEIM
+88 IEKNDNEYKKIEII
-102 KIGILTLFIIIINYI
+102 KILILIIFITITNYI
-117 YLNYN
+117 YLKYN

-178 DKKELKKSIDDIS
+178 DKKELKKSLDDIS

-198 TSILI
+198 TAILI

-209 DNQNISNEKKEEFI
+209 DNPNISNEKKEGFI

-257 IYLDELLTKSI
+257 IYLDELINKSI

-287 KETINC
+287 KEIINC
-293 DMNWQIEAISNI
+293 DSKWQIEAISNI
-305 IKNGIEHSEENSKI
+305 IKNGIEHSQENSKI
-319 DIKTEKNNI
+319 DIITEKNNI
-328 YTKIEITNYGNK
+328 YTKIEITNYGDK
-340 IDEKDQKHIFE
+340 IDAKDQKHIFE

-362 SVGIGLSLAKT
+362 SIGIGLSLAKT
-373 IIEKDN
+373 IIEKNN
-379 GRILIESNDEKTSF
+379 GKITINSNDEKTTF
-393 IIKYFSTRYWQVL
+393 TIKYFSTHT
-406 K
+406 